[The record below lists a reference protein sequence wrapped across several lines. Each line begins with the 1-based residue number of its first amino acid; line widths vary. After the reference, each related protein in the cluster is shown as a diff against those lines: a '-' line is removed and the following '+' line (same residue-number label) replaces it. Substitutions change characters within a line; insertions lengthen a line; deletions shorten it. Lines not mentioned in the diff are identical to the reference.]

1 MITVDLHSHTH
12 YSHGKDSVAD
22 MAAAAAAAGMR
33 ILGFSEHSP
42 RPDGYDYP
50 QEYREQLKA
59 GFPSYLAEV
68 RALRTRWEAAP
79 DNAKPLRVLLGLE
92 MDWFSAERPFIER
105 VAASEPWDYLLGSVH
120 FLGHWGFDAS
130 ASDWDVSDD
139 VCHER
144 YDAYFQ
150 ALADMAGSR
159 LMNVAAHPDIIKI
172 FSVDRF
178 NAWLGDADNLE
189 KGRRALAAIKA
200 AGMAME
206 ISAAGLRKPCAEI
219 YPGPRIMRLAADLEL
234 PITFASDAHNV
245 KQLGWNF
252 ERLAEYARSYGYAS
266 SRYFVNRKAYDLA
279 F

>member
-12 YSHGKDSVAD
+12 YSHGKDSVSD

-42 RPDGYDYP
+42 RPNGYDYP

-59 GFPSYLAEV
+59 GFPAYLSEV
-68 RALRTRWEAAP
+68 RALRERWENAP

-105 VAASEPWDYLLGSVH
+105 VAASEPWDYLIGSVH

-130 ASDWDVSDD
+130 AGDWDVSDE
-139 VCHER
+139 VCYER
-144 YDAYFQ
+144 YDAYFR

-159 LMNVAAHPDIIKI
+159 IMNVAAHPDIIKI

-178 NAWLGDADNLE
+178 NAWLDDAGNME
-189 KGRRALAAIKA
+189 KVRRALMAMKA
-200 AGMAME
+200 SGMAME

-252 ERLAEYARSYGYAS
+252 DRLAEYARSYGYAT
-266 SRYFVNRKAYDLA
+266 SRYFVCRKAYDQA

>member
-1 MITVDLHSHTH
+1 MITVDLHCHTF
-12 YSHGKDSVAD
+12 YSHGKDSVPD
-22 MAAAAAAAGMR
+22 MAAAAASAGMR

-42 RPDGYDYP
+42 RPEGYDYP

-59 GFPSYLAEV
+59 GFPAYLSEV
-68 RALRTRWEAAP
+68 RILRDRWEAAP
-79 DNAKPLRVLLGLE
+79 ADAKPLRVLLGLE
-92 MDWFSAERPFIER
+92 MDWFSAERSFIER

-130 ASDWDVSDD
+130 AADWDVSDE

-144 YDAYFQ
+144 YTAYFQ
-150 ALADMAGSR
+150 ALAEMAASR

-178 NAWLGDADNLE
+178 NAWLDDADNLE
-189 KGRRALAAIKA
+189 KVRHALVAIKE

-219 YPGPRIMRLAADLEL
+219 YPGPRVMRLAADLAL

-252 ERLAEYARSYGYAS
+252 DRLAEYAREYGYAS
-266 SRYFVNRKAYDLA
+266 SRYFVRRKAYDLA